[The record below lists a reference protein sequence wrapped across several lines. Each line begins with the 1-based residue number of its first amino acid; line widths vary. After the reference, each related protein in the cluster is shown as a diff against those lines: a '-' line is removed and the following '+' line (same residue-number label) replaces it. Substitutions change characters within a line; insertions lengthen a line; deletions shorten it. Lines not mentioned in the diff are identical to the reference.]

1 MKKASNDKRNK
12 GFLVSELAEIE
23 KRENEIPFINF
34 YPRPKLKRNNFTI
47 LNGEWDIEI
56 SKNSDLPV
64 KYIKKVVVP
73 YPIESPDSLVNH
85 LLEPDEYIFYHREIK
100 YDLKDGKR
108 AILHFEGIDQIAEIF
123 INNEFVEK
131 HIGGYTSFSLDVT
144 NFLSKGSFDL
154 VIRVQDVTDQSYHQR
169 GKQTLK
175 PGFCFYSSSS
185 GIYKTVWL
193 EEVPEKYIYDVA

>member
-64 KYIKKVVVP
+64 KYIKKA
-73 YPIESPDSLVNH
+73 PDFTS
-85 LLEPDEYIFYHREIK
+85 DAFYLTGD
-100 YDLKDGKR
+100 Y
-108 AILHFEGIDQIAEIF
+108 A
-123 INNEFVEK
+123 
-131 HIGGYTSFSLDVT
+131 T
-144 NFLSKGSFDL
+144 
-154 VIRVQDVTDQSYHQR
+154 
-169 GKQTLK
+169 
-175 PGFCFYSSSS
+175 
-185 GIYKTVWL
+185 
-193 EEVPEKYIYDVA
+193 